1 MQALCYL
8 LYWDL
13 LWCVLSCCLHEFP
26 LQFFLR
32 DGEGDG
38 ESGLKEQRAMQV
50 VETVKILGWWES
62 NYWPE
67 TTILRLGIDEF
78 IRLYTWHVWHQSH
91 VDLFCSCQTQRPWD
105 CSTWFMGSGDSSLK
119 FHNWCHG
126 CPTPNDSYPSI
137 SPWKKLERN
146 AGMPLITQHPHFHAV
161 PIPLALPRNAQPL
174 PSNIRT
180 FVAP

>member
-13 LWCVLSCCLHEFP
+13 LWCVVSCCLHEFP
-26 LQFFLR
+26 LQLFLR
-32 DGEGDG
+32 DREGDG

-50 VETVKILGWWES
+50 VETVKILGWWDS

-78 IRLYTWHVWHQSH
+78 IYIYIWFLYFTCLTPESCWSVLLMPNTTTLGFVLLGSWGVETVALKSIIGVMGAQLQRNWHS
-91 VDLFCSCQTQRPWD
+91 F
-105 CSTWFMGSGDSSLK
+105 
-119 FHNWCHG
+119 
-126 CPTPNDSYPSI
+126 PSI

-161 PIPLALPRNAQPL
+161 PIPL
-174 PSNIRT
+174 
-180 FVAP
+180 